1 MLTPYYNQPEYDA
14 LVDDLIE
21 LAYDFDA
28 IDIQYSYEKPQ
39 VDIANKTTKIN
50 SKTTVVITPEHLKG
64 IADKVEMIRN
74 KIVGQ
79 Q

>member
-1 MLTPYYNQPEYDA
+1 MLTQYYNQPEYDV

-28 IDIQYSYEKPQ
+28 IDIQYTYEKPQ
-39 VDIANKTTKIN
+39 VDIANKKTKIN
-50 SKTTVVITPEHLKG
+50 SKTVVVITPEHLKA
-64 IADKVEMIRN
+64 IADKVGKIRN

-79 Q
+79 

>member
-1 MLTPYYNQPEYDA
+1 V
-14 LVDDLIE
+14 LVDDLID

-28 IDIQYSYEKPQ
+28 ISIQYTYEKSG

-50 SKTTVVITPEHLKG
+50 SKTEVVITPEHLQA
-64 IADKVEMIRN
+64 IADKVANIRN

-79 Q
+79 

>member
-1 MLTPYYNQPEYDA
+1 MLTPYYSQPEYDV
-14 LVDDLIE
+14 LVDDLID

-28 IDIQYSYEKPQ
+28 IGIQYTYEKPE

-50 SKTTVVITPEHLKG
+50 SKTEVVITPEHLQA